1 MNYHKTKRIPID
13 KLTKAE
19 IIHGIECDLRGPSII
34 TKIESEAYWKR
45 CHDLVAEMRKQ
56 VDIIDACAQS
66 DAFDYEK
73 QQRRQQAQLAWD
85 KAHQKLNKL
94 QGT

>member
-1 MNYHKTKRIPID
+1 MNYHLTKRIPID

-19 IIHGIECDLRGPSII
+19 LLHGIKTMVMKDAII
-34 TKIESEAYWKR
+34 DRIESEVYWKR

-56 VDIIDACAQS
+56 SDIMSACQQS
-66 DAFDYEK
+66 DAFDYEA
-73 QQRRQQAQLAWD
+73 QQRRQRAQLAWD